1 MAGGTPEHH
10 LTYVPASTAVTLA
23 KAGVPGLDS
32 GVTPSKD
39 GRLTRTLLA
48 GVIALIAGAA
58 VYTSVLIVERQSALR
73 SVSRYNVTWLVS
85 QAATE
90 LGKLQQRVTATAFP
104 GSGVDEDEI
113 QLWLDV
119 LANRVG
125 LLRSG
130 EVAEFTRTDPAIAA
144 IVDQVAAV
152 VDQARPLADSLARPG
167 TALQLY
173 RLLGQLDVPLSRL
186 AVAANAHAG
195 TQVDADQRDLSRLH
209 WMFSA
214 LLLALLACGGLL
226 LALLSRSRRALQA
239 TGADLASANAAVR
252 AANHQLQQRNAA
264 LQDRDQELLTQ
275 NQRFEAALDNMSQAL
290 CMVGPD
296 GRLIVC
302 NRRFLQLFGLGSA
315 MARPGTDVAEV
326 WRRVSDAGQFQ
337 RALTE
342 RMFAQQSSLIGGREL
357 SGFFHEDTDGRAVS
371 VSHQPMLD
379 GGWVATY
386 EDISDRRRTEARI
399 SFMAHHD
406 ALTSLPNRV
415 LFREHLEYALTN
427 ARRGTDG
434 GFAVFCLD
442 LDRFKDVNDTLGHHV
457 GDMLLEVVAQRLR
470 ECVRGSDTVARLGG
484 DEFAI
489 LQVGSDQPAAA
500 EALAGRLTTAIAAPY
515 DLAGH
520 RVHVSVSGGITL
532 CPDDGSSSERLLKNA
547 DMALYQAKGDGR
559 SHICFYK
566 PEMEARLQARR
577 LIEVDLAVAL
587 QNGEF
592 EVYYHPLVALQGEQV
607 AGFEA
612 LLRWHHPHGMIQPSH
627 FIPIAEDTGLIVA
640 IGDWVLRQACKDA
653 VQWPPHI
660 RVSVNLSSVQFRG
673 KSLIQSVADAL
684 AESGLPAGRLELE
697 VTESVLLADNEANVE
712 ALHEL
717 QALGVRISMDDF
729 GTGYSSLSYL
739 RQFPFNNIK
748 IDQSFIREM
757 VRSPDCIAIVTSIAS
772 LAVSLG
778 MTTTAEGV
786 ETAEHLHLARQAGCT
801 EVQGF
806 LFGRPK
812 PSSEVDTS
820 GMRTTLAVASI

>member
-1 MAGGTPEHH
+1 MTFGARVGTALPDMAAEAP
-10 LTYVPASTAVTLA
+10 
-23 KAGVPGLDS
+23 KDS
-32 GVTPSKD
+32 
-39 GRLTRTLLA
+39 RLTRTLLA
-48 GVIALIAGAA
+48 AVIALIAAA
-58 VYTSVLIVERQSALR
+58 AIYTSALIIERQSALR

-90 LGKLQQRVTATAFP
+90 LGKLQQRVAATALP
-104 GSGVDEDEI
+104 GSGVDADDV

-152 VDQARPLADSLARPG
+152 VDQARPLADALSRPG
-167 TALQLY
+167 AALQLY
-173 RLLGQLDVPLSRL
+173 HLLGKLDVPLSRL

-195 TQVDADQRDLSRLH
+195 NQVDKDQSDLSRLH

-214 LLLALLACGGLL
+214 LLLALLACGALL
-226 LALLSRSRRALQA
+226 LALLSRSRRALQV
-239 TGADLASANAAVR
+239 TGADLVSANAAVR
-252 AANHQLQQRNAA
+252 AANHQLQQRNGA
-264 LQDRDQELLTQ
+264 LQDRDRELLTQ

-296 GRLIVC
+296 SRLIVC
-302 NRRFLQLFGLGSA
+302 NRRFLHLFGLGSA
-315 MARPGTDVAEV
+315 MAKPGTDMAEV
-326 WRRVSDAGQFQ
+326 WRRIADAGQFQ

-342 RMFAQQSSLIGGREL
+342 RMFAQQTSLIGGREL

-371 VSHQPMLD
+371 VSHQPMQD

-386 EDISDRRRTEARI
+386 EDISDRRRAEARI

-415 LFREHLEYALTN
+415 LFREHLEYALASSKRN
-427 ARRGTDG
+427 DG

-470 ECVRGSDTVARLGG
+470 ECIRGSDIVARLGG

-500 EALAGRLTTAIAAPY
+500 EALAARLTTAIAAPY

-520 RVHVSVSGGITL
+520 LVHVSVSGGITL
-532 CPDDGSSSERLLKNA
+532 CPDDGGSSERLLKNA
-547 DMALYQAKGDGR
+547 DMALYQAKGAGR

-566 PEMEARLQARR
+566 PEMDARLQARR

-587 QNGEF
+587 QNGEL
-592 EVYYHPLVALQGEQV
+592 EVYYHPLVGVKAEQV

-612 LLRWHHPHGMIQPSH
+612 LLRWHHPHGMIPPSH
-627 FIPIAEDTGLIVA
+627 FIPIAEDTGLILA

-660 RVSVNLSSVQFRG
+660 RVAVNLSPVQFRG

-757 VRSPDCIAIVTSIAS
+757 VRSPDCVAIVTSIAS

-806 LFGRPK
+806 LFGRPR
-812 PSSEVDTS
+812 PASEVDIA
-820 GMRTTLAVASI
+820 GVRTPQVAASL

>member
-1 MAGGTPEHH
+1 MTAAE
-10 LTYVPASTAVTLA
+10 LTRRDAAEA
-23 KAGVPGLDS
+23 AEG
-32 GVTPSKD
+32 

-48 GVIALIAGAA
+48 ILIVLIAVAALYTSALI
-58 VYTSVLIVERQSALR
+58 LQRQSALR
-73 SVSRYNVTWLVS
+73 SVSRYNVTWLAS

-90 LGKLQQRVTATAFP
+90 LGKLQQRVAATALP
-104 GSGVDEDEI
+104 GSGVDADDV

-130 EVAEFTRTDPAIAA
+130 EVAEFALTDPAIAA
-144 IVDQVAAV
+144 IVDQVASI
-152 VDQARPLADSLARPG
+152 VDQARPLADSLDRPG
-167 TALQLY
+167 TALRLY
-173 RLLGQLDVPLSRL
+173 RLLGQLDLPLSRL

-195 TQVDADQRDLSRLH
+195 TQVDKDQSDLSRLH

-214 LLLALLACGGLL
+214 LLLALLACGAVL
-226 LALLSRSRRALQA
+226 LALLARSRRALQR
-239 TGADLASANAAVR
+239 TGDDLASANAAVR

-296 GRLIVC
+296 GLLIVC
-302 NRRFLQLFGLGSA
+302 NRRFLHLFGLGVG
-315 MARPGTDVAEV
+315 MAQPGTDVAEV
-326 WRRVSDAGQFQ
+326 WRRISEAGKVHNV
-337 RALTE
+337 LTE
-342 RMFAQQSSLIGGREL
+342 RVFAQQASLIGDREL
-357 SGFFHEDTDGRAVS
+357 SGFFHEDADGRAIS
-371 VSHQPMLD
+371 VSHQPMQD

-386 EDISDRRRTEARI
+386 EDISDRRRAEARI

-415 LFREHLEYALTN
+415 LFRERLEQALS
-427 ARRGTDG
+427 AIRRGG
-434 GFAVFCLD
+434 NGFAVFCLD

-489 LQVGSDQPAAA
+489 LQIGSEQPAAA
-500 EALAGRLTTAIAAPY
+500 EALAARLTTAIAAPY

-532 CPDDGSSSERLLKNA
+532 APDDGLSSERLLRNA

-559 SHICFYK
+559 SNICTYK

-577 LIEVDLAVAL
+577 LIEVDLAAAL
-587 QNGEF
+587 QNGEL
-592 EVYYHPLVALQGEQV
+592 EVFYHPLVSLKAERV

-612 LLRWHHPHGMIQPSH
+612 LVRWHHPNGMIQPSH
-627 FIPIAEDTGLIVA
+627 FIPIAEDTGLIVP
-640 IGDWVLRQACKDA
+640 IGEWVLRQACKDA
-653 VQWPPHI
+653 VQWPAHI

-673 KSLIQSVADAL
+673 KSLIQSVANAL
-684 AESGLPAGRLELE
+684 AESGLAAGRLELE

-739 RQFPFNNIK
+739 RQFPFDNIK

-757 VRSPDCIAIVTSIAS
+757 VRSPDCVAIVTSIAS

-786 ETAEHLHLARQAGCT
+786 ETAEHLRLARDAGCT

-812 PSSEVDTS
+812 PVAEVDMRA
-820 GMRTTLAVASI
+820 MRTALVAGSA

>member
-1 MAGGTPEHH
+1 MTFGMRVGTALPGMAAEAP
-10 LTYVPASTAVTLA
+10 
-23 KAGVPGLDS
+23 KDS
-32 GVTPSKD
+32 
-39 GRLTRTLLA
+39 RLTRTLLA
-48 GVIALIAGAA
+48 GVIALIAAA
-58 VYTSVLIVERQSALR
+58 AIYTSALIVERQSTLR

-90 LGKLQQRVTATAFP
+90 LGKLQQRVAAMALP
-104 GSGVDEDEI
+104 GSGVDADDI

-152 VDQARPLADSLARPG
+152 VDQARPLADALSRPG
-167 TALQLY
+167 AALQLY
-173 RLLGQLDVPLSRL
+173 QLLGQLDVPLSRL

-195 TQVDADQRDLSRLH
+195 SQVDKDQSDLSRLH

-226 LALLSRSRRALQA
+226 LALLSRSRRALQV

-252 AANHQLQQRNAA
+252 AANHQLQQRNGA
-264 LQDRDQELLTQ
+264 LQDRDRELLTQ

-296 GRLIVC
+296 SRLIVC
-302 NRRFLQLFGLGSA
+302 NRRFLHLFGLGSA

-326 WRRVSDAGQFQ
+326 WRRIADAGQFQ

-342 RMFAQQSSLIGGREL
+342 RMFAQQTSLIGGREL

-371 VSHQPMLD
+371 VSHQPMQD

-386 EDISDRRRTEARI
+386 EDISDRRRAEARI

-415 LFREHLEYALTN
+415 LFREHLEHAL
-427 ARRGTDG
+427 AAVKRSGG

-470 ECVRGSDTVARLGG
+470 ECIRGSDTVARLGG

-500 EALAGRLTTAIAAPY
+500 DALAARLTTAIAAPY
-515 DLAGH
+515 ELAGH
-520 RVHVSVSGGITL
+520 LVHVSVSGGITL

-547 DMALYQAKGDGR
+547 DMALYQAKGAGR

-566 PEMEARLQARR
+566 PEMDARLQARR

-587 QNGEF
+587 QNGEL
-592 EVYYHPLVALQGEQV
+592 EVYYHPLVGVKGEQV

-612 LLRWHHPHGMIQPSH
+612 LLRWHHPHGMIPPSH
-627 FIPIAEDTGLIVA
+627 FIPIAEDTGLILA

-660 RVSVNLSSVQFRG
+660 RVAVNLSPVQFRG

-684 AESGLPAGRLELE
+684 AGSGLPAGRLELE

-757 VRSPDCIAIVTSIAS
+757 VRSPDCVAIVTSIAS

-806 LFGRPK
+806 LFGRPR
-812 PSSEVDTS
+812 PASEVDIA
-820 GMRTTLAVASI
+820 GVRTPQVAASL